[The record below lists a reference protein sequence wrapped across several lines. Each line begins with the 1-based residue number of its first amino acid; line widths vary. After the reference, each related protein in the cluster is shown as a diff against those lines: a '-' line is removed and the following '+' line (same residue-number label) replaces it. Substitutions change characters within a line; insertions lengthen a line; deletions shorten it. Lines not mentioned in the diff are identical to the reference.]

1 MAKSKLIELRPVGH
15 ITTDAIGPAGKR
27 VFYIQAWKED
37 RTITLIV
44 EKVQIQSLSVGVEQF
59 LADVNTKYADLPD
72 ASAEYDEDQMHVHP
86 PVEPLFRVGQLGLG
100 YDPQADLVA
109 LELREAPEAEAA
121 EQGAEEAEAAE
132 KSAEEAS
139 VVRLWCTRSQIRA
152 LANWGLELAAR
163 GRPLCPQCGQPMEP
177 EGHFCAKKNG
187 HKQ

>member
-1 MAKSKLIELRPVGH
+1 MARQKLIELRPVGH

-44 EKVQIQSLSVGVEQF
+44 EKVQIQSLAVGVEQF
-59 LADVNTKYADLPD
+59 LADVNTKFADLPD

-86 PVEPLFRVGQLGLG
+86 PLDPLFRVGQLGLG
-100 YDPQADLVA
+100 YDPETDLVA
-109 LELREAPEAEAA
+109 LEAREAPDPEAA
-121 EQGAEEAEAAE
+121 EP
-132 KSAEEAS
+132 SAEEAS
-139 VVRLWCTRSQIRA
+139 VARFWCTRSQIRA

-187 HKQ
+187 HKK